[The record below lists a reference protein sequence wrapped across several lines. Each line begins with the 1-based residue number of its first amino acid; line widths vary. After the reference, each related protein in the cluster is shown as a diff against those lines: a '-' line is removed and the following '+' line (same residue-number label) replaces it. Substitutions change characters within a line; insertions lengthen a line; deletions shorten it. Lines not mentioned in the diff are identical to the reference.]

1 MAAAVAMRQTAGRRV
16 SVQLIQRVIA
26 AVRQRHRRLRQC
38 SLSVAIVGDAQ
49 MRRLNRV
56 YHGVDAATDVLT
68 FALAED
74 GVVEIIICYPQAV
87 RQAAAA
93 GWSVSRELELLI
105 AHGLLHVVGFDD
117 CRPVDEVKMRKE
129 EATVLALLRRVR

>member
-1 MAAAVAMRQTAGRRV
+1 MRQTAGQRV
-16 SVQLIQRVIA
+16 PVQLIQRVVA

-38 SLSVAIVGDAQ
+38 SVSVAIVGDAQ

-56 YHGVDAATDVLT
+56 YHGVDATTDVLT

-87 RQAAAA
+87 RQAVAA
-93 GWSVSRELELLI
+93 GWVTARELELLV
-105 AHGLLHVVGFDD
+105 AHGLLHAAGFDD
-117 CRPVDEVKMRKE
+117 RRPVAEAKMRKE
-129 EATVLALLRRVR
+129 EAAVLARLRRISG